1 MCASS
6 HIQGSKVF
14 RPAGGRSAL
23 RREGGMTA
31 VGLIIFIAFAGLFA
45 FAGIRLTPV
54 YLNYMKVLG
63 VINGVQMKVLGVING
78 VQEEFDGAN
87 ASRAAIRSSI
97 SRRFDVESVGEITAR
112 EITVTSVDGGFEVR
126 AQYPH
131 VAPFIANVSFYV
143 EFDKAVLVRR

>member
-54 YLNYMKVLG
+54 YLNY
-63 VINGVQMKVLGVING
+63 MKVLGVING